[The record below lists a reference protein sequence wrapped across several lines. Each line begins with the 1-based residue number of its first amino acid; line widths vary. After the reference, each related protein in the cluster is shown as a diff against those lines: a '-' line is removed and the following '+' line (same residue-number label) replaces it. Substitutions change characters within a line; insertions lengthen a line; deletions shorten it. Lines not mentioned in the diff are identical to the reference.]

1 MDLLKN
7 GQFREPYLSYVI
19 RLSSDSFDFRVLQ
32 QMSVDKEKNFFF
44 FCVMRKWKENDRE
57 ERTYFQYCVTS
68 RLKWNAPELHMAQPL
83 DYLSQFPWIV
93 TEANTRYTVNHA
105 VSAML
110 PISVAYLLHI
120 EVSYTGRALLALR
133 KHRCRIA

>member
-44 FCVMRKWKENDRE
+44 FCVMRK
-57 ERTYFQYCVTS
+57 
-68 RLKWNAPELHMAQPL
+68 
-83 DYLSQFPWIV
+83 
-93 TEANTRYTVNHA
+93 
-105 VSAML
+105 
-110 PISVAYLLHI
+110 
-120 EVSYTGRALLALR
+120 
-133 KHRCRIA
+133 